1 MSFKI
6 SSRKS
11 RISKKVSQTREEQ
24 DGPVKIFIV
33 DDEAIIAQ
41 SLALDLKQRGF
52 EARAVRSGEACIEL
66 IGKGDVPDLI
76 LMDLNLGTG
85 RFDGPAATRAIQE
98 VCDVPVVLHTAYTDS
113 ETLQSTHEMLRY
125 GYVHKVPG
133 NVEFIVATI
142 KMALKL
148 HGTEKRLRER
158 ERMYRDLSSHLQS
171 VREDQNAIIARE
183 IHDDLGQ
190 SLTALKMNLNLVRRR
205 TTETV
210 AAGESSDL
218 PAVFEDMES
227 ILNTTVRKVRSMIE
241 VLRPPLLDTTG
252 IVDALHVLVS
262 SVERELRIPVRLH
275 VPSDPL
281 VLDGTRS
288 LVLYRVV
295 QEALTNCA
303 RHAEPRSIA
312 VTVDVT
318 DDAFVAVIEDDGRGF
333 DPAAPRPEKRFGIV
347 GMRERVEHV
356 GGEMSVQSSPG
367 KGTLVRV
374 VIPRE
379 DAQ

>member
-1 MSFKI
+1 M
-6 SSRKS
+6 
-11 RISKKVSQTREEQ
+11 KV
-24 DGPVKIFIV
+24 FIV
-33 DDEAIIAQ
+33 DDETIIAQ
-41 SLALDLKQRGF
+41 SLVLDLKQRGF
-52 EARAVRSGEACIEL
+52 DARAVRSGEACIEL
-66 IGKGDVPDLI
+66 IQAGELPDLI

-98 VCDVPVVLHTAYTDS
+98 LCDVPVVLHTAYTDS

-142 KMALKL
+142 KMAVKL
-148 HGTEKRLRER
+148 HGTETRLRER
-158 ERMYRDLSSHLQS
+158 EQMYRDLSSHLQS

-190 SLTALKMNLNLVRRR
+190 SLTALKMNLNLVQRRL
-205 TTETV
+205 TG
-210 AAGESSDL
+210 AAGGDSDL
-218 PAVFEDMES
+218 AAVIEDMDS

-252 IVDALHVLVS
+252 IIDALRVLVS
-262 SVERELRIPVRLH
+262 NVERELRIPVRLCTS
-275 VPSDPL
+275 SDSAM
-281 VLDGTRS
+281 LDKPRS

-303 RHAEPRSIA
+303 RHAEPRSIT
-312 VTVDVT
+312 VTVDVS
-318 DDAFVAVIEDDGRGF
+318 DDAIGAVIEDDGNGF
-333 DPAAPRPEKRFGIV
+333 DLSELRAGKRFGIV

-356 GGEMSVQSSPG
+356 GGALTVESSPG
-367 KGTLVRV
+367 KGTRVRMT
-374 VIPRE
+374 IPRG
-379 DAQ
+379 DSQ

>member
-1 MSFKI
+1 M
-6 SSRKS
+6 
-11 RISKKVSQTREEQ
+11 
-24 DGPVKIFIV
+24 KIFIV
-33 DDEAIIAQ
+33 DDETIIAQ
-41 SLALDLKQRGF
+41 SLVFDLKERGF
-52 EARAVRSGEACIEL
+52 EPRAVRSGEACLEL
-66 IGKGDVPDLI
+66 IQAGAVPDLI
-76 LMDLNLGTG
+76 LMDLNLGAS

-98 VCDVPVVLHTAYTDS
+98 LCDVPVVLHTAYTDS

-205 TTETV
+205 ITGA

-218 PAVFEDMES
+218 PEVIEDMDS

-262 SVERELRIPVRLH
+262 NIERELRVPVRLH
-275 VPSDPL
+275 VPSVPV

-295 QEALTNCA
+295 QEALTNSA

-318 DDAFVAVIEDDGRGF
+318 ESAVVAVIEDDGRGF
-333 DPAAPRPEKRFGIV
+333 DPVAPRPEKRFGIV

-356 GGEMSVQSSPG
+356 GGELSVQSSPG
-367 KGTLVRV
+367 NGTSVRV

-379 DAQ
+379 DEQ